1 MGGNEKM
8 KHNKF
13 KKIFICI
20 GIIASIIFLFIVVN
34 KAIITQPVEVV
45 EPEQP
50 EQLEIESEE
59 PASEEISTESVD
71 TEDLQENTS
80 NISEPAQEIE
90 VHLTDEEVIETEGNA
105 GALSDNSGSE
115 ELLNNIEVEEE
126 ESITEAE
133 ETAPEYIVKDIK
145 EKDMY
150 AQSDCNIRKGPST
163 DYDKVGSLSKAQKV
177 TVNGKVTYKD
187 KTWFRLKTTDGSEQ
201 FVASSLLYDNK
212 PSTTTTNT
220 QKNNNNKNNNTSS
233 SNGNSSSSSTTNK
246 NNSSS
251 SNSSSSSKNNSSSNS
266 SSSSKNNSSSNS
278 SSSSSSSSSSILDS
292 LPVPDD
298 WVSADEF
305 DGKLESGDT
314 NDGQGGNWQAE

>member
-1 MGGNEKM
+1 M

-20 GIIASIIFLFIVVN
+20 GIIAIIIFLFIVVN
-34 KAIITQPVEVV
+34 KAISTQPVEVV
-45 EPEQP
+45 EPEQ
-50 EQLEIESEE
+50 LELESEE

-71 TEDLQENTS
+71 TEDLQENTY

-90 VHLTDEEVIETEGNA
+90 VQLTEEEVIETEGNA

-187 KTWFRLKTTDGSEQ
+187 KTWFRLKTTDDSEQ
-201 FVASSLLYDNK
+201 FVVSSLLSDIK
-212 PSTTTTNT
+212 PSSNA
-220 QKNNNNKNNNTSS
+220 NKN
-233 SNGNSSSSSTTNK
+233 SNGSGSNK
-246 NNSSS
+246 NGG
-251 SNSSSSSKNNSSSNS
+251 
-266 SSSSKNNSSSNS
+266 S
-278 SSSSSSSSSSILDS
+278 SSSSSSSSNKNKPSGNKNSSSSSDSNKNGGSSSSSSSSNILEQDPFAS
-292 LPVPDD
+292 PDD
-298 WVSADEF
+298 SIY
-305 DGKLESGDT
+305 GPESSDDYDYGEDW
-314 NDGQGGNWQAE
+314 NVE